1 MTTLYASII
10 QLYALQG
17 GDLLQDAGRWANA
30 AFYGI
35 LGQVDPT
42 LAEALHQWNGLKPFT
57 VSAPRGDVARPCL
70 GKPAHLRVGQE
81 CWLRITTLGHQ
92 IFQLFIQRFLL
103 GGGRPTLK
111 IGPFPFAVAE
121 VLTTPAAHPWA
132 GYCEAADLLENA
144 IPAERVTLEFASPT
158 AFNVNQQ
165 QGGKGKFVLSPEPA
179 LVFGNLAHAWNAFL
193 QPQLDAR
200 RLEDSA
206 KQALVTH
213 SSIKT
218 CTLLWDKRVQKGFTG
233 RCTYD
238 LRRLPE
244 DDRRGL
250 SALASFAFYAGVGG
264 KTAQGMGQCRA
275 LALAVAELAEA
286 ALRPAQGAVVVEPAE
301 AALRPAQGAAADP

>member
-10 QLYALQG
+10 RLYALQG
-17 GDLLQDAGRWANA
+17 GDLLQNAGRWANA
-30 AFYGI
+30 AFYDI
-35 LGQVDPT
+35 IGQTDPALT
-42 LAEALHQWNGLKPFT
+42 EALHQWNGRKPFT
-57 VSAPRGDVARPCL
+57 VSAPRYQGAPRP
-70 GKPAHLRVGQE
+70 GAPTHLRVGQE
-81 CWLRITTLGHQ
+81 CWLRVTTLHQ
-92 IFQLFIQRFLL
+92 EIFQLFIQRFLL
-103 GGGRPTLK
+103 GGGRPTLR
-111 IGPFPFAVAE
+111 IGPFHFAVAE

-144 IPAERVTLEFASPT
+144 IPAERMTLEFASPT

-165 QGGKGKFVLSPEPA
+165 PGSKGQFVLSPEPA

-200 RLEDSA
+200 RLEDAA

-233 RCTYD
+233 RCTYN

-244 DDRRGL
+244 EDRRGI

-264 KTAQGMGQCRA
+264 KTTQGMGQCRA
-275 LALAVAELAEA
+275 LALAA
-286 ALRPAQGAVVVEPAE
+286 AEPAE
-301 AALRPAQGAAADP
+301 AALRQAQGTAAAP